1 MAKYT
6 LDQLQRL
13 SDKIHAEEMSVLM
26 EFCGPVFLG
35 EEFEGWEPPSL
46 QEYTQRKN
54 YVSLLLR
61 SLRIHLCLDLIREG
75 HTSCAE
81 YFKNDWKEF
90 LESLKFLEGVLEDSG
105 EVLSDAVD
113 IILLLGP
120 EKRNDLLRQLGFS
133 ARLKIRKRRP
143 LRADVPCNALP
154 MADYCLETGR
164 KEEFRRIIS
173 NLIFLSEERNEE
185 KPALHRQL
193 IISVLR
199 HAVDPDPELTCRLCE
214 SQQHYFDGVVDP
226 NACLFYWFY
235 GVSMAILGQQ
245 QEALPLLEKCHTLCM
260 AVEGETSWIGMRA
273 EVTRQSY
280 LLYRGDAAAA
290 ERYLWD
296 SLKKTDEGFYPA
308 MDMSADFVS
317 ANTLA
322 VLLAFHQDKQTIR
335 RFLPEL
341 IRFRDYC
348 VSLEASSKSP
358 LLTVRHAENLLS
370 TYYMETGDYLL
381 SADHALN
388 ALQSIPPNN
397 LEAYPSDVI
406 LYTNLLLIYSALN
419 DAEKKA
425 YYMRKLESMSDEFE
439 DDSYAKSRVSLITSS
454 VTARQQGDP
463 KMLEQYRQQ
472 LREFSFAITRGEFQA
487 AESTAENV
495 TFAQWILTLCSGLLD
510 SGTATRDELFR
521 CRKLIKYFWQQ
532 PERYPF
538 NDAQKLSCYL
548 LLAVIQDQLGA
559 RGALSYIEQGL
570 RYIDTLSDVREA
582 YITVLR
588 TAAAMYYAYN
598 RTDEALSMVDR
609 VLSGITSAWQ
619 KATAYLND
627 HKVCQLLSL
636 IQPNFNVC
644 CAVLRAAADSA
655 ELYERVLQ
663 FKDLPAL
670 VGRERNRLLRL
681 APVDEELK
689 EQIFALQDQLAAAE
703 LNDSL
708 RGTNTAQDVAARLE
722 RKEAAFAAQF
732 PQNLSFTEISFDRVC
747 QKLPDNCAI
756 LEYFVALGSS
766 AFTRRVYREDDWELD
781 IFVTV
786 KRNGAAQL
794 HHIRLPRADLIL
806 AQASEF
812 IYILQNPEDLAAS
825 GRKPS
830 LRAGLYRSLI
840 APALPFLK
848 GISGLYIAPD
858 DRLCNLPFEILCA
871 DGSGLL
877 QDNYR
882 ICRLVCGRDLLF
894 CDDRDTSGG
903 SSFILGGPN
912 YESEQGERSLSRT
925 RGGMQLEPVSDLP
938 FSAVEAVHVGR
949 RCRSAVYS
957 GDAATKYALQEALP
971 CSIIHL
977 ATHGMFDEQLESDSL
992 YSSHLVFAGYNK
1004 WVTNKTESS
1013 RCGNGVLTADEISRM
1028 DLRKTELVVL
1038 SACQSGL
1045 GDTSFGSV
1053 RGLLS
1058 AFSAAGARW
1067 MISHMWKANDFATA
1081 VLMDAFYSAYLSRGM
1096 DVPDALQYAK
1106 QHLRTVTIRELHQEG
1121 WLDLPKDIPFPESI
1135 RWEISDMRTWPENE
1149 TPFADEFCWGGFTVH
1164 KSR

>member
-1 MAKYT
+1 MARYT

-13 SDKIHAEEMSVLM
+13 SDNIHAEEMSVLM

-46 QEYTQRKN
+46 QEHTQRKS

-61 SLRIHLCLDLIREG
+61 SLRIHLCLDLIGQG
-75 HTSCAE
+75 HTCCME
-81 YFKNDWKEF
+81 DFRKDWDEILDCLKN
-90 LESLKFLEGVLEDSG
+90 LKGSWRDSG
-105 EVLSDAVD
+105 ELFSDAVD
-113 IILLLGP
+113 LILLLDP
-120 EKRNDLLRQLGFS
+120 EKRNDLLRLLDFPV
-133 ARLKIRKRRP
+133 RLKIKQHRP
-143 LRADVPCNALP
+143 LRFHVPDNALL
-154 MADYCLETGR
+154 MADYCLETNR
-164 KEEFRRIIS
+164 REEFRRIIS
-173 NLIFLSEERNEE
+173 NLIFLSEERSNAN
-185 KPALHRQL
+185 PHRHRRL
-193 IISVLR
+193 IIDTLR
-199 HAVDPDPELTCRLCE
+199 HAVDPDPELSCRLCE

-273 EVTRQSY
+273 EVMRQSY

-370 TYYMETGDYLL
+370 TYYLETGDYLL

-388 ALQSIPPNN
+388 ALQSVPPNN

-439 DDSYAKSRVSLITSS
+439 DDSYAKSRVLLITSS

-463 KMLEQYRQQ
+463 NTLEKNRQQ
-472 LREFSFAITRGEFQA
+472 LRELSFEITRGEFRA
-487 AESTAENV
+487 SESTAENV
-495 TFAQWILTLCSGLLD
+495 TFAQWIFTLCSSILD

-559 RGALSYIEQGL
+559 RGTLSYIEQCL
-570 RYIDTLSDVREA
+570 RYIDTLSDAREA

-588 TAAAMYYAYN
+588 TAAAMYYTYN

-681 APVDEELK
+681 APVDEKLK

-766 AFTRRVYREDDWELD
+766 AFTSRVYRKDDWELD

-806 AQASEF
+806 DQASEF
-812 IYILQNPEDLAAS
+812 IYILQNPDDLAAS

-840 APALPFLK
+840 APALPFLN

-877 QDNYR
+877 QDNYK

-894 CDDRDTSGG
+894 YDDRDSSGG
-903 SSFILGGPN
+903 SSFILGGAD
-912 YESEQGERSLSRT
+912 YEAEQGERSHSRT
-925 RGGMQLEPVSDLP
+925 RGGVHLEPVSDLP
-938 FSAVEAVHVGR
+938 FSAVEAAHIGR
-949 RCRSAVYS
+949 RCRSAVHS
-957 GDAATKYALQEALP
+957 GDAATKYALQNALP

-977 ATHGMFDEQLESDSL
+977 ATHGLFDDQQESDSL
-992 YSSHLVFAGYNK
+992 YSSALVFAGYNK
-1004 WVTNKTESS
+1004 WVTQKTESS
-1013 RCGNGVLTADEISRM
+1013 GCGNGILTADEISRM

-1038 SACQSGL
+1038 SACRSGL
-1045 GDTSFGSV
+1045 GDISHSTV
-1053 RGLLS
+1053 QGLLS

-1067 MISHMWKANDFATA
+1067 MISHMWEAGDFATPI
-1081 VLMDAFYSAYLSRGM
+1081 LMDAFYNAYLNKGM
-1096 DVPDALQYAK
+1096 DVPDALHYAK
-1106 QHLRTVTIRELHQEG
+1106 QYLRTITIGELRQQG
-1121 WLDLPKDIPFPESI
+1121 WLDLPHDISFPESV
-1135 RWEISDMRTWPENE
+1135 REEIADMRTWFDSD
-1149 TPFADEFCWGGFTVH
+1149 TPFADEYFWGGFTVH